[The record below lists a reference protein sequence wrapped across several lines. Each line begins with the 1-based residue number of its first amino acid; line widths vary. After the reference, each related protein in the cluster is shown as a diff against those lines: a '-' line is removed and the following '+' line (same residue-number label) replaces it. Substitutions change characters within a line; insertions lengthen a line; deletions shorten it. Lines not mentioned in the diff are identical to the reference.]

1 MRRYSLIGLA
11 VFLTVMSVLIWR
23 MDERGYA
30 AQPAGYIALTFDD
43 GPHGIYTRQLLD
55 GLAERDVQVSFFLL
69 GENIKGN
76 EELIRRMEEA
86 GHLIGNHTYRH
97 IQLTTAN
104 EKEACEYVSQTND
117 MIAEITGTAPE
128 YLRPPYGDWN
138 DDLDCLVEMST
149 VFWSVDSLDWKL
161 QSSSQIVNRVVK
173 KTGDADII
181 LMHDIYPESVEA
193 ALEIVDRMQAEGYV
207 FVTVDELLID

>member
-1 MRRYSLIGLA
+1 MRRYSYVGLV
-11 VFLTVMSVLIWR
+11 VFLAAVSVLLWK
-23 MDERGYA
+23 MNNDGYA

-43 GPHGIYTRQLLD
+43 GPHGIYTQQLLD
-55 GLAERDVQVSFFLL
+55 GLEERNVHASFFLL
-69 GENIKGN
+69 GENINGN

-104 EKEACEYVSQTND
+104 EKEACEYVNQTND
-117 MIAEITGTAPE
+117 MIAEITGVAPM

-138 DDLDCLVEMST
+138 DDLDCLVDMST

-161 QSSSQIVNRVVK
+161 QSSPQIVSRVIK
-173 KTGDADII
+173 KTGNADII
-181 LMHDIYPESVEA
+181 LMHDIYPYSVEA
-193 ALEIVDRMQAEGYV
+193 ALEIVDRLQAEGYV